1 MALKDLATAPYVY
14 GHTGTSQL
22 AARMRPLG
30 ERETGYIGGSHVMR
44 DQWIYSSNFLPYTG
58 EPIEFRLEEREK
70 PIPGNFADGVF
81 HSRWAD
87 YRRSRVGSWR
97 SLDSDASALPIEVP
111 TSRGGSFSWIV
122 TRMKNIISRSHGS
135 DLIAPPRNRAR
146 SPAMDATSLR
156 KSNAITH
163 PISHGIDSNQ
173 MSS

>member
-1 MALKDLATAPYVY
+1 
-14 GHTGTSQL
+14 
-22 AARMRPLG
+22 
-30 ERETGYIGGSHVMR
+30 MR

-97 SLDSDASALPIEVP
+97 SLGSDPLALPIEAP
-111 TSRGGSFSWIV
+111 TPVTGSFARIFK
-122 TRMKNIISRSHGS
+122 RLKIITSRSHDN
-135 DLIAPPRNRAR
+135 DLTTPPRDRTRIA
-146 SPAMDATSLR
+146 AMAAIPLAAST
-156 KSNAITH
+156 AITPEL
-163 PISHGIDSNQ
+163 PINPMYSNQ